1 MYQIQTEQFNGPI
14 EILLEMIEARKLEI
28 TQVSLAL
35 VTDDF
40 LKFVQKMNETGHER
54 DETEVRFLSDFVAVA
69 SRLLLIKSKALLPSL
84 ELSIEEDEDIR
95 DLEHRLKFYQQF
107 KPAMLSL
114 KQLYEQKQVA
124 VSRPL
129 LLGRPTIFYPSP
141 EITPSTLHTI
151 MTNVLETLKTATLE
165 LKTVENTVIK
175 LEEMVAEIMT
185 RVTSGIKSFGSMI
198 QEKSKREVV
207 VLFLAL
213 LHLLRE
219 QHIDVEQE
227 DRFSDITIKK
237 SSHA

>member
-28 TQVSLAL
+28 TQVSLAI

-40 LKFVQKMNETGHER
+40 LKFVQKMNASGHER
-54 DETEVRFLSDFVAVA
+54 DEKEIRFLSDFVAVA

-84 ELSIEEDEDIR
+84 ELSVEEDEDIK

-107 KPAMLSL
+107 KPAMMAM
-114 KQLYEQKQVA
+114 KDLYEKHSIA
-124 VSRPL
+124 ASRPL

-141 EITPSTLHTI
+141 EITPSSLHAS
-151 MTNVLETLKTATLE
+151 MAAVYEMLKAATLE

-175 LEEMVAEIMT
+175 LEEMVEEILT
-185 RVTSGIKSFGSMI
+185 KVTSGIKSFGHLI

-227 DRFSDITIKK
+227 GQFSDITIKK
-237 SSHA
+237 SK

>member
-1 MYQIQTEQFNGPI
+1 MYTIATEQFNGPI

-40 LKFVQKMNETGHER
+40 LKFVQKMNASGHER
-54 DETEVRFLSDFVAVA
+54 DEKEIRFLSDFVAVA

-84 ELSIEEDEDIR
+84 ELSVEEDEDIK

-107 KPAMLSL
+107 KPAMNAM
-114 KQLYEQKQVA
+114 KILYEQKSTA

-141 EITPSTLHTI
+141 EITPSAMHAA
-151 MTNVLETLKTATLE
+151 MTAVFEMLKAATLE

-175 LEEMVAEIMT
+175 LEEKIEEILSK
-185 RVTSGIKSFGSMI
+185 VTSGIRSFGHLI

-227 DRFSDITIKK
+227 GRFSDITIKK
-237 SSHA
+237 SE

>member
-1 MYQIQTEQFNGPI
+1 MYQIRTEQFNGPI

-40 LKFVQKMNETGHER
+40 LKFVQKMNEAGHER
-54 DETEVRFLSDFVAVA
+54 DDKEIRFLSDFVAVA

-84 ELSIEEDEDIR
+84 ELSVEEDEDIR

-107 KPAMLSL
+107 KPAMMAM
-114 KQLYEQKQVA
+114 KELYEQKAVA

-129 LLGRPTIFYPSP
+129 LLGRPTIFYPAP
-141 EITPSTLHTI
+141 EITPSTLHAA
-151 MTNVLETLKTATLE
+151 MAAVFETLKAATLE

-175 LEEMVAEIMT
+175 LEEKIEEILT
-185 RVTSGIKSFGSMI
+185 KVTSGIKSFGSMI
-198 QEKSKREVV
+198 NEKSKREVV

-219 QHIDVEQE
+219 QHINVEQS
-227 DRFSDITIKK
+227 DRFGDMTIKK
-237 SSHA
+237 ASE